1 MSALPSPSV
10 ETLYR
15 EHSDWLAH
23 WLRRRLG
30 CSQQALD
37 LAQDTFL
44 RLLLRDAARLEEV
57 REPRAYLT
65 TVARGLLV
73 DHFRRRELER
83 AYLEALALQPEAHA
97 PSPEQRQL
105 VLETLLEVD
114 RMLDGLSVKA
124 RAAWLYSR
132 LDGMSH
138 DEIAQ
143 SLGVSTSRVRQ
154 YLADTARR
162 CYRIRYGQAQ

>member
-1 MSALPSPSV
+1 MSATPSHPL

-37 LAQDTFL
+37 LAQDTFV
-44 RLLLRDAARLEEV
+44 RLLARDAARLDGL

-65 TVARGLLV
+65 TVARGLLI
-73 DHFRRRELER
+73 DHFRRNELER
-83 AYLEALALQPEAHA
+83 AYLEALALQPQAQA

-114 RMLDGLSVKA
+114 RMLDGLSAKA

-132 LDGMSH
+132 LDGLSH
-138 DEIAQ
+138 TEIAAQ
-143 SLGVSTSRVRQ
+143 LGVSASRVRQ
-154 YLADTARR
+154 YLAEAARR
-162 CYRIRYGQAQ
+162 CYRIRFGQAA